1 MLNSNA
7 IAVLGI
13 GYGPEFVAVDGLW
26 PSGTPPVVTTK
37 SMAQR
42 DFYYYADG
50 QGAIAPAPTLAEEN
64 DELLELYQ
72 MYLARRIH

>member
-1 MLNSNA
+1 MLSPRA

-13 GYGPEFVAVDGLW
+13 GYGPEFVAVEGLW
-26 PSGTPPVVTTK
+26 PSGTPPVETAK

-42 DFYYYADG
+42 DFYFYADG
-50 QGAIAPAPTLAEEN
+50 QVQIGPAPTLAEEN

-72 MYLARRIH
+72 MYLARRVH